1 MRPKTW
7 PQSNALSK
15 PVFVSFI
22 TGILLFA
29 TNISLQ
35 AQPTRYLTQF
45 AGTGVSGY
53 YAGDN
58 NDAVTAQ
65 FSSIKGVAVDAS
77 GNVLITDYQNY
88 CIRKVGTD
96 GKVSVIAGIP
106 KTSGS
111 ASPYPS
117 GVAATTAIPAPGGHI
132 TVAGNG
138 DIYFMGNGFSIGK
151 ISNGNLSYFIP
162 ATMSGTGSL
171 GSHYTLKARGNYL
184 YLGSGQSVNVI
195 DLSTQKQVRSI
206 TVSGSTSI
214 RGLAL
219 DASNNIYTIGTS
231 GLLSKIDG
239 TTFAVSTLVAANA
252 DPDLWV
258 ISADMAIDND
268 GNILIASNFDYILKV
283 AATNYAR
290 SKIYGE
296 GGAKYIGIAVG
307 AGGEL
312 YPADQSKCKV
322 PKIIFLDA
330 NNYLRSLTVS
340 PGTLNS
346 TFSYWTTSYTV
357 SVPNNVDKFTV
368 TPTVDA
374 ATTSMQVRSNG
385 GTYTPLASGAT
396 SAEMNLN
403 VGTNTV
409 NIYLAAQHPS
419 YTNTYTITVTRQAIP
434 PATPI
439 NVVATPGRN
448 SVRLDWDASP
458 GATKYKVLRG
468 TASNNITTVLAT
480 PTTNTYTDNAA
491 VVGTTYYYAIIAI
504 EPTTNAESAQTA
516 GLAAKANTP
525 PVISGLS
532 ITGNFWVTEQL
543 TADYTYSD
551 VDGGSNSSTYLWYR
565 SNDAAGAG
573 KAAISGA
580 TARTYTVVPA
590 DFGKYLSVR
599 VTPNDGI
606 STGTVLE
613 SARAVVTVG
622 TLPVKLVYF
631 KAKPVAG
638 SVQITWK
645 TATEINSLHFAIERS
660 VDGRSWETAGTVA
673 AAGESSMPIEYSYTD
688 KNPLPNRSLYR
699 LRTVD
704 RDGHT
709 EFSSTAQI
717 DMNAMENSIT
727 IYPIPAI
734 NTITVKGGSDNK
746 QLVYAISDATGM
758 NVKKGLLTKSSQQVD
773 ITELKKGIYFL
784 KVENND
790 AIRFIKQ

>member
-1 MRPKTW
+1 MRTRTSSQGK
-7 PQSNALSK
+7 ALSK
-15 PVFVSFI
+15 LICAFF
-22 TGILLFA
+22 TGVLLFVI
-29 TNISLQ
+29 NIPLH
-35 AQPTRYLTQF
+35 AQLTRYISQF
-45 AGTGVSGY
+45 AGTGVNGY

-65 FSSIKGVAVDAS
+65 FSSVKGVAVDGS

-96 GKVSVIAGIP
+96 GKISVIAGIP
-106 KTSGS
+106 KTAGTT
-111 ASPYPS
+111 SPFPS

-138 DIYFMGNGFSIGK
+138 DIYFYGNGFSIGK
-151 ISNGNLSYFIP
+151 ITNGNLSYFIP

-171 GSHYTLKARGNYL
+171 GNHYTLKARGNYL
-184 YLGSGQSVNVI
+184 YLGSGESVNVI
-195 DLSTQKQVRSI
+195 DLTTQKQVRSI
-206 TVSGSTSI
+206 TVSGATSI

-231 GLLSKIDG
+231 GLLSKING
-239 TTFAVSTLVAANA
+239 TTFAVSTLVAANT

-283 AATNYAR
+283 AATTYTR

-296 GGAKYIGIAVG
+296 GGARYIGIAVG

-322 PKIIFLDA
+322 PKITFLDA
-330 NNYLRSLTVS
+330 NNYLRSLTVN

-346 TFSYWTTSYTV
+346 TFNYWTTSYTV
-357 SVPNNVDKFTV
+357 SVPNSVDKFMV

-374 ATTSMQVRSNG
+374 ATTTMQVRSNG
-385 GTYTPLASGAT
+385 GSYTSLASGAT

-419 YTNTYTITVTRQAIP
+419 YTNTYTITVTRQAVP
-434 PATPI
+434 PATPD
-439 NVVATPGRN
+439 NLVATPGRN
-448 SVRLDWDASP
+448 SVKLDWDVSA

-468 TASNNITTVLAT
+468 TSSTTVTTVLGT
-480 PTTNTYTDNAA
+480 PTTNTYTDNTA
-491 VVGTTYYYAIIAI
+491 VVGTTYYYAVTAI
-504 EPTTNAESAQTA
+504 EPTTNAESAQTVA
-516 GLAAKANTP
+516 LAARANTP
-525 PVISGLS
+525 PVVSGLS

-543 TADYTYSD
+543 TAEYTYTD
-551 VDGGSNSSTYLWYR
+551 VDGGTNTSTYLWYR
-565 SNDAAGAG
+565 ANDAAGTG
-573 KAAISGA
+573 KTTISGA
-580 TARTYTVVPA
+580 TAKTYTVVPA

-606 STGTVLE
+606 SAGTALE
-613 SARAVVTVG
+613 SARSVVTVG

-631 KAKPVAG
+631 KAKPVTG
-638 SVQITWK
+638 GVQLNWK
-645 TATEINSLHFAIERS
+645 TATELNSLHFAVERS
-660 VDGRSWETAGTVA
+660 TDGRSWETIGTVA
-673 AAGESSMPIEYSYTD
+673 AAGESYMPVEYAYTD
-688 KNPLPNRSLYR
+688 KNALTGHSLYR

-704 RDGHT
+704 RDGYT
-709 EFSSTAQI
+709 ELSNTVQV
-717 DMNAMENSIT
+717 DMNAIENGISV
-727 IYPIPAI
+727 YPIPAI
-734 NTITVKGGSDNK
+734 NTITVKGGSDTK
-746 QLVYAISDATGM
+746 QLSYSISDAAGVM
-758 NVKKGLLTKSSQQVD
+758 VKKGLLTKSSQQVD
-773 ITELKKGIYFL
+773 ISELKKGIYFL
-784 KVENND
+784 KVEGND
-790 AIRFIKQ
+790 VVRFMKQ